1 MSGPIRMSWPPLIE
15 HLETCITCKNVGT
28 MHCADVKTLIQEIK
42 TAISATLDGSIHLDV
57 AEDDCAK
64 SCPEDSIK
72 RRWAVRGGPGV
83 SQILMDRYSDED
95 GKDVKGHEVA
105 WRDVA
110 TINSYNDSEWIL
122 IALRS
127 I

>member
-1 MSGPIRMSWPPLIE
+1 MTGTIRTAWPPLIE
-15 HLETCITCKNVGT
+15 HLITCITCKNVGT
-28 MHCADVKTLIQEIK
+28 MHCSEVKTLIQEVK
-42 TAISATLDGSIHLDV
+42 TAISATLDGSLHLDV
-57 AEDDCAK
+57 TEDDEK

-72 RRWAVRGGPGV
+72 RRWAVRGGSSV
-83 SQILMDRYSDED
+83 SQILMDRFCDED
-95 GKDVKGHEVA
+95 GKDVKGNEVA

-122 IALRS
+122 RALRS